1 MHSNTLADLVVHADA
16 IDPNVKPS
24 NTWPIFKFVSEQAGN
39 LITLGIIVMVGLFVW
54 GIIVWVGGSSG
65 DNHRRVVTGKV
76 MTFGSVVGAILIAAA
91 PAIIT
96 WATKQNP
103 LS

>member
-1 MHSNTLADLVVHADA
+1 MHSKTLSDLLVRDE

-39 LITLGIIVMVGLFVW
+39 LITLGIIVMVGLFVC

-76 MTFGSVVGAILIAAA
+76 MTIGSVIGAIAIAAA
-91 PAIIT
+91 PALIT

-103 LS
+103 IS